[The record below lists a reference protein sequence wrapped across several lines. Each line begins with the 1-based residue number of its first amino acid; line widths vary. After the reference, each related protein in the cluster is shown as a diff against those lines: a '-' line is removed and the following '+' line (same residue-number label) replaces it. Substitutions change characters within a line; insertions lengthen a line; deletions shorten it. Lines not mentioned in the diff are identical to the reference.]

1 MPVIMKDNLLKRFSK
16 YISYATTSDESS
28 ESYPSTKALL
38 DFGDVMVEELKAIG
52 LTQVEK
58 DQYG

>member
-1 MPVIMKDNLLKRFSK
+1 MKDNLLKRFSK

-38 DFGDVMVEELKAIG
+38 DFADVMV
-52 LTQVEK
+52 
-58 DQYG
+58 D